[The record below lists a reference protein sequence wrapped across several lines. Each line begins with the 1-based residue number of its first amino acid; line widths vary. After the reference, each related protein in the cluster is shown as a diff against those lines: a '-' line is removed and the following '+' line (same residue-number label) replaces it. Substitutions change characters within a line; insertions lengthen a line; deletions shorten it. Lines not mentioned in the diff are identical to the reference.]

1 MTEDIKTPKLSD
13 STKPAID
20 YSTCY
25 KLPFLSLYN
34 EDCFETMKRIPDNS
48 VDLMLTDPPYNTTHC
63 EWEYAIDFE
72 KLWAEWLRIVKP
84 NGAFIF
90 TASQPFTTDLI
101 NSNRFTCFTNPICNT
116 FCFFLSNFIG
126 RIFKLL

>member
-48 VDLMLTDPPYNTTHC
+48 VDLMLTDPPYNAIYRD
-63 EWEYAIDFE
+63 WE
-72 KLWAEWLRIVKP
+72 
-84 NGAFIF
+84 
-90 TASQPFTTDLI
+90 TDRKSTRL
-101 NSNRFTCFTNPICNT
+101 NSSHITRSRMP
-116 FCFFLSNFIG
+116 SSA
-126 RIFKLL
+126 